1 MKITKRNLDNLT
13 SEITLV
19 LDAADYKPDFDKEL
33 KTYKDKAHLKGF
45 RKGKTPIS
53 ALKKMYGKP
62 LLADI
67 VNKKISKEFDTYLKD
82 ENIDILG
89 QPVPVDER
97 SNVDLDINDFGSLQF
112 VFKVGLA
119 PEFQLVGV
127 SQDEIYDHFE
137 VKINDDLVD
146 EEFLNI
152 RKRHG
157 SEEDID
163 KIVEENDRISLK
175 VNELDEENILIEDG
189 IEAEFTIL
197 VDRMPDEYK
206 EKFVG
211 KEKGTETVI
220 NILNIEKNAD
230 RAFVAKYLLKV
241 DEKTPFDE
249 LFVARVESIK
259 NLVPA
264 EINQEFFDAAFG
276 EGEVETEE
284 QAKEIIRRELIMYYE
299 VQGKALSERYI
310 LEELVEENDID
321 LPDEFLKEWLLK
333 SENHLDE
340 GNLDG
345 EYDALAKNIKWSLI
359 KSKVAETYSVEVG
372 EDELRKSMTEK
383 VKKMMQN
390 YNYYDVDYKE
400 MAESVLREDPEKARK
415 EFEEVYARKVF
426 DVIMENVTLKRTKI
440 DIDEYK
446 NRVNELGEKNK

>member
-33 KTYKDKAHLKGF
+33 KTYKNKAHLKGF

-67 VNKKISKEFDTYLKD
+67 VNKKISKEFDTYLKA

-97 SNVDLDINDFGSLQF
+97 SNVDLDINDFGSLEF

-137 VKINDDLVD
+137 VKINDDLVE

-152 RKRHG
+152 RKRYG

-163 KIVEENDRISLK
+163 KIIEENDRISLK
-175 VNELDEENILIEDG
+175 VNELDEENIIIEDG

-206 EKFVG
+206 ENFVG
-211 KEKGTETVI
+211 KEKGTETII

-230 RAFVAKYLLKV
+230 RSFAAKYLLKV
-241 DEKTPFDE
+241 DEKTPFSE

-276 EGEVETEE
+276 EGEVEAEE

-340 GNLDG
+340 SNLHD

-359 KSKVAETYSVEVG
+359 KSKVAKIYNVEVSQ
-372 EDELRKSMTEK
+372 EELRKSMAEK

-400 MAESVLREDPEKARK
+400 MAESVMREDPEKARK

-426 DVIMENVTLKRTKI
+426 DVIMDNVTLKRTKI